1 MMSSYKSC
9 SLLGSGLESSDWVV
23 GAYAEQKLYKPS
35 EIFPN
40 TTKWWRDSIGI
51 DVKSSTDETP

>member
-51 DVKSSTDETP
+51 DVKSST